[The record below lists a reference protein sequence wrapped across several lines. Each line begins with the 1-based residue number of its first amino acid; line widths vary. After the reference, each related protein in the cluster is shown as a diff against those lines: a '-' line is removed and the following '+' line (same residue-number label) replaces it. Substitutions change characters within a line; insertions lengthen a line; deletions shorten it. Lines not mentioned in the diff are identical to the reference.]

1 MAFTDDNSM
10 VMPVAPMYNNG
21 GGNGFGFGNDG
32 SAWWL
37 LILFVL
43 LGGWNNGGF
52 GGYGGVGAM
61 PYLMNNTT
69 NNDVQRG
76 FDQNAIMTGINGI
89 NNAVT
94 NGFGNVQTALC
105 SGFAGVNAGVANGFA
120 QAEIANNARQIADM
134 QQAFAAQTAMTAGL
148 TGIQSQLANCC
159 CENRAGIAD
168 TKYALATEAC
178 ATRTANADNT
188 NALMNAINAG
198 IQSIKDDLCADRLEA
213 ERRENANLRTQLS
226 MAQLAAS
233 QNAQTAQIEAGQR
246 SLANEVEQYIAP
258 NPKPAYIVQSPYCC
272 NQNVYGCGCG
282 GNM

>member
-1 MAFTDDNSM
+1 MALTDESTGM
-10 VMPVAPMYNNG
+10 VMPVSPMYGSGNG
-21 GGNGFGFGNDG
+21 GFGNGFGGDG
-32 SAWWL
+32 WWIL
-37 LILFVL
+37 LLFIL

-134 QQAFAAQTAMTAGL
+134 QQAFASQTAITAGMN
-148 TGIQSQLANCC
+148 GIQSQLANCC

-258 NPKPAYIVQSPYCC
+258 NPKPCYVVQSPYCC
-272 NQNVYGCGCG
+272 NQNLYGCGCG
-282 GNM
+282 A

>member
-1 MAFTDDNSM
+1 M
-10 VMPVAPMYNNG
+10 NG
-21 GGNGFGFGNDG
+21 
-32 SAWWL
+32 
-37 LILFVL
+37 I
-43 LGGWNNGGF
+43 
-52 GGYGGVGAM
+52 
-61 PYLMNNTT
+61 T
-69 NNDVQRG
+69 
-76 FDQNAIMTGINGI
+76 GI

-94 NGFGNVQTALC
+94 AGFGNVQTALC

-134 QQAFAAQTAMTAGL
+134 QQAFASQTAITAGL

-188 NALMNAINAG
+188 NALMNAITAG

-246 SLANEVEQYIAP
+246 GLANEIEQYVAP
-258 NPKPAYIVQSPYCC
+258 NPKPAYIVSSPYCC
-272 NQNVYGCGCG
+272 NQAAYGCGCG
-282 GNM
+282 A